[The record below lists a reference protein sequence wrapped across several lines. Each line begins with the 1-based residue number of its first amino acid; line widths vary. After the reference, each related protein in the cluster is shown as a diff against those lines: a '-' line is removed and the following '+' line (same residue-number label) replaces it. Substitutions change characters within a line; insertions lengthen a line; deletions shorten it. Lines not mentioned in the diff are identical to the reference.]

1 MGQITD
7 AGADD
12 FSVGGWLRAV
22 VSEGA
27 FQKHLAEFLE
37 IPPGSLEE
45 FDEELDFHATLGSAS
60 SNDDDI
66 AATRARM
73 LAEPAVVALRA
84 ELKERD
90 LREEELFARLG
101 IRPAATGDGVTP

>member
-12 FSVGGWLRAV
+12 FSLGGWLRAV

-27 FQKHLAEFLE
+27 YEKHLAEFLE
-37 IPPGSLEE
+37 FLPVAGEDL
-45 FDEELDFHATLGSAS
+45 DEELDFHATLGSAS
-60 SNDDDI
+60 RNDDDI
-66 AATRARM
+66 VATRARM

-84 ELKERD
+84 ELEERD
-90 LREEELFARLG
+90 RREEELFARLG
-101 IRPAATGDGVTP
+101 IRPAAMDDGDAP